1 MSILAQKVRC
11 YEGEF
16 AEPLSVL
23 TRTISTRFAGGT
35 CRGKDAYIMDFKGG
49 TNTTTATTTTT
60 TTTFLKLLLL
70 CITLMQDIV

>member
-23 TRTISTRFAGGT
+23 TRTILTRFAGGT
-35 CRGKDAYIMDFKGG
+35 GRGRMQVYPGIELYSSLCL
-49 TNTTTATTTTT
+49 
-60 TTTFLKLLLL
+60 FLKLLEE
-70 CITLMQDIV
+70 I

>member
-35 CRGKDAYIMDFKGG
+35 GRGKDASLSWHRTIF
-49 TNTTTATTTTT
+49 
-60 TTTFLKLLLL
+60 FL
-70 CITLMQDIV
+70 VFVFEAP